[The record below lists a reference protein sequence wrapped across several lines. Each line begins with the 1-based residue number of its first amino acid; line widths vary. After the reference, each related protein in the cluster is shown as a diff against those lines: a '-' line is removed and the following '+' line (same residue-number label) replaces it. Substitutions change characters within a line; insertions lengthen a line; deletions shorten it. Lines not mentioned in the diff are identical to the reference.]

1 MTAIDADLQRLRA
14 TRRLCFRPEQ
24 ADALSMKMIQG
35 EAEPVQS
42 LAPVVRLARISYSSG
57 RWQALIRR
65 SANSDE
71 APLRP
76 RLNLASN
83 PALALAL
90 PGAIPLIWLT
100 VLGIPANSPLS
111 PVLPTAFEPLI
122 IEAAK
127 FASPLAVSLT
137 ALGVYMYTE
146 YVNWHLYA
154 WVLHGEKAAW
164 LRRQRW
170 VERSVGYFAR
180 APFASVVVFA
190 FTPLPFWAVRGLA
203 ILRGYSLR
211 AFLVATALGR
221 WPRFF
226 LYAWLGYTLHVPA
239 LVLVLVIVA
248 GGVTVFGLRLARGQ
262 EVLAETVLDASPG
275 EVGEA
280 G

>member
-1 MTAIDADLQRLRA
+1 MTSWLLRVHGD
-14 TRRLCFRPEQ
+14 RRWDWFLRGTVV
-24 ADALSMKMIQG
+24 AG
-35 EAEPVQS
+35 
-42 LAPVVRLARISYSSG
+42 LAGL
-57 RWQALIRR
+57 
-65 SANSDE
+65 
-71 APLRP
+71 
-76 RLNLASN
+76 
-83 PALALAL
+83 ALALAL

-226 LYAWLGYTLHVPA
+226 LYAWLGYALHVPA

-248 GGVTVFGLRLARGQ
+248 GGATVFALRLARG
-262 EVLAETVLDASPG
+262 EDVLAETVLDASPG

-280 G
+280 D